1 MDPYEKLI
9 QKAKQEGEEINEHS
23 TKKTFNA
30 IRFSKWKLIL
40 TSVIVVLLIVPT
52 CFMFTV
58 FYYAFGT
65 KSTTL
70 MDITSQ
76 TQYITEPNITLEE
89 LEFDM
94 DFSLFSMKL
103 DFIQY
108 KQIGKE
114 IYPVK
119 NYENTFILNNLTE
132 KKIDSKLE
140 KLYPKYPTQTN
151 PWLVHPENSYE
162 FNNAKE
168 WWILEGLPDETV
180 VEAYV
185 SLNEL
190 YDVEHVQSEFEN
202 VDVTWATV
210 YTGVEEKN
218 LSAEGS
224 VVSPIGYP
232 VGRDTTNWSPFK
244 NSISHE
250 QTFLEILE
258 FLAPYEQIATDVSQ
272 HKNLALQE
280 RIEYVK
286 QNGFKTYAVV
296 VTGPKVEVDKLQQSQ
311 IVRLMKLGEVKLWN
325 WVN

>member
-1 MDPYEKLI
+1 MDPYEQFI
-9 QKAKQEGEEINEHS
+9 QKAKKESKEMDEHS
-23 TKKTFNA
+23 AKKTFKA
-30 IRFSKWKLIL
+30 IRSSKWKLIL
-40 TSVIVVLLIVPT
+40 TTVIVILLIVPT
-52 CFMFTV
+52 CFMLTI

-89 LEFDM
+89 LQFEM
-94 DFSLFSMKL
+94 DFSLFTMKL

-108 KQIGKE
+108 KQIGKD

-119 NYENTFILNNLTE
+119 EYETSFLLNNLMD

-140 KLYPKYPTQTN
+140 KMYPKYPTQTS
-151 PWLVHPENSYE
+151 PWLVHPKNQYE
-162 FNNAKE
+162 FNSANE

-180 VEAYV
+180 VEAYI

-190 YDVEHVQSEFEN
+190 TDVEQVQKLFEN
-202 VDVTWATV
+202 VDVTWAAV
-210 YTGVEEKN
+210 YTGLEEKN
-218 LSAEGS
+218 ESAEGI
-224 VVSPIGYP
+224 VSPIGYP

-244 NSISHE
+244 DSVSHE

-258 FLAPYEQIATDVSQ
+258 FLAPYERIATDVSS
-272 HKNLALQE
+272 HKTLSLQE

-286 QNGFKTYAVV
+286 KHGFQTYAVV
-296 VTGPKVEVDKLQQSQ
+296 VTGPKAEVEKLQKNE